1 MSHARYLVLSAL
13 LTWVMLLTASLL
25 RSRGW
30 SLAGLR
36 VAFGNRDD
44 LDEPT
49 PLAARAD
56 RAAKNMLENLLLFVA
71 VSVAV
76 AVRGTA
82 APATVALGGALF
94 FYARLAYFF
103 VYLAGIAYLRTAI
116 WAIALGGVGVVG
128 AAAF

>member
-1 MSHARYLVLSAL
+1 MSRYLVLSTV

-44 LDEPT
+44 LAEAT

-71 VSVAV
+71 VSAAV
-76 AVRGTA
+76 ALKGAA
-82 APATVALGGALF
+82 APAQLSLGGAVF
-94 FYARLAYFF
+94 FFARVAYFV
-103 VYLAGIAYLRTAI
+103 VYLAGVRYLRTLI
-116 WAIALGGVGVVG
+116 WAVGLVGVGIVG
-128 AAAF
+128 AAAL